1 MENIDYNNLPE
12 TLTLEQIE
20 YFMAFL
26 NDENNAI
33 WNKVCDSLTIDQ
45 RIQIL
50 DYNQKIERQKYEEW
64 LFNATQEEKDI
75 ITRGSTSFYAR
86 DHWFA
91 TIFDVYEVVNN
102 TGGFANWG
110 IDKIRNSSPI
120 NYTIEEIE
128 MRLSYMKEEEVFFF
142 FSGSTHPFSI
152 CFPVDIKAHDTV
164 FKSALHYLVYEK
176 ACLFLDRDN
185 IAYLISDKI
194 HLQDLPLLNKQ
205 IKYYS
210 NYPVWQMAVG
220 DALKKVLTA
229 KFTQNEE
236 LKTALFNT
244 KGKTIVLADVNDNR
258 WGVGLTENDSRILK
272 RATWQGKNLLGELL
286 TVIRFEMMGEY

>member
-102 TGGFANWG
+102 TGDFANWG

-120 NYTIEEIE
+120 NYAIEEIE
-128 MRLSYMKEEEVFFF
+128 IRLSYMKDEEEFSF
-142 FSGSTHPFSI
+142 FSGSNHPFSM
-152 CFPVDIKAHDTV
+152 CFLTNIMAHNTI

-176 ACLFLDRDN
+176 ASLFLDRDN
-185 IAYLISDKI
+185 MAYLISDKI
-194 HLQDLPLLNKQ
+194 LLQDLPLLNKQ

-210 NYPVWQMAVG
+210 NYPVWEMAVG

-236 LKTALFNT
+236 LKTVLFNT
-244 KGKTIVLADVNDNR
+244 KGKTIVLADVNDNK

>member
-1 MENIDYNNLPE
+1 MKSIDYNNLPE

-20 YFMAFL
+20 YFLTL
-26 NDENNAI
+26 NRAHDKTI
-33 WNKVCDSLTIDQ
+33 WNKMCDILTIEQ
-45 RIQIL
+45 RWQIF
-50 DYNQKIERQKYEEW
+50 DHKKKIERQTYID
-64 LFNATQEEKDI
+64 ATQEEKDT

-102 TGGFANWG
+102 TGPFANWG

-120 NYTIEEIE
+120 NYAIEEIE
-128 MRLSYMKEEEVFFF
+128 MRLSYMKEDETFSF
-142 FSGSTHPFSI
+142 FSDFTHPFSM

-176 ACLFLDRDN
+176 ASLFLDRDN
-185 IAYLISDKI
+185 MAYLISDKI

-205 IKYYS
+205 IKYYN
-210 NYPVWQMAVG
+210 NYPVWEMAVG
-220 DALKKVLTA
+220 DALKKVLLA
-229 KFTQNEE
+229 KFTQNED
-236 LKTALFNT
+236 LKMTLFNT
-244 KGKTIVLADVNDNR
+244 KGKTIVLADVNDNK
-258 WGVGLTENDSRILK
+258 WGVGLTKDDPRILK

-286 TVIRFEMMGEY
+286 TTIRIEIMGEY

>member
-1 MENIDYNNLPE
+1 MEINLKLLGEELSIEEIIYLCQYYDNPDWRVWGNISNSISDNQLD
-12 TLTLEQIE
+12 QV
-20 YFMAFL
+20 L
-26 NDENNAI
+26 NFISERELKKQKA
-33 WNKVCDSLTIDQ
+33 WFDS
-45 RIQIL
+45 
-50 DYNQKIERQKYEEW
+50 
-64 LFNATQEEKDI
+64 ATQDEKDGLFRSSAI
-75 ITRGSTSFYAR
+75 FNAR

-102 TGGFANWG
+102 TGDFANWG

-120 NYTIEEIE
+120 NYAIEEIE
-128 MRLSYMKEEEVFFF
+128 MRLSYMKEEEHFYFC
-142 FSGSTHPFSI
+142 SGSKHPFSM
-152 CFPVDIKAHDTV
+152 CFPVEIKAHDTV

-185 IAYLISDKI
+185 MDSLLSDKI
-194 HLQDLPLLNKQ
+194 VLQDLPRINKQ
-205 IKYYS
+205 IKYY
-210 NYPVWQMAVG
+210 NKIVWNMEVG
-220 DALKKVLTA
+220 GTLRKVLIA

-258 WGVGLTENDSRILK
+258 WGVGLTENDLRILK